1 MYRVIGSTESFL
13 TIFARVVAKE
23 KGEALRQ
30 ETFAWALSWL
40 EEEGASSYTG
50 NNRLVHIIFYSTP
63 TDLSLI
69 ESTERHASSIQPHR
83 YSFREYDVALLR
95 QETSK

>member
-1 MYRVIGSTESFL
+1 MYRVIGGTESFL

-40 EEEGASSYTG
+40 EEEGASKYTG
-50 NNRLVHIIFYSTP
+50 NNRLVRVIFHFYPNRFVTNRTHRTPHILYST
-63 TDLSLI
+63 LLLLI
-69 ESTERHASSIQPHR
+69 PRI
-83 YSFREYDVALLR
+83 
-95 QETSK
+95 